1 MATDDDDEA
10 MRVIRATMA
19 MTMTKMTTIRAPN
32 RLAFATEDG
41 NRKPLLLRLLLLLLL
56 LLLMLLMLMLMLM
69 LMPMPIPMPMP
80 MLVLSLLLWHA
91 HYFLFVAITYAGSG
105 FRHQS

>member
-1 MATDDDDEA
+1 MATDDDDGD

-19 MTMTKMTTIRAPN
+19 MTMTMMTTIRAPN

-41 NRKPLLLRLLLLLLL
+41 NRKPLLLLLLL

-105 FRHQS
+105 FRH